1 MTRFVGTPLR
11 GIEFSSP
18 SDEAV
23 SARVASDA
31 QPRIR
36 IDAGGRITWTSG
48 ANASGQV
55 ELYRD
60 SDDLL
65 LTPDVFKAASGLVT
79 LTTSGAPTAALPD
92 GAIAIDTTNNVFY
105 FRSNG
110 SWSQVTGGGGGGAS
124 LTVSDTAPE
133 SPEEGDLWYDS
144 TNGNTYV
151 YYDSFWIQ
159 QSSLSNDFSSLT
171 LNGLT
176 DVDASSPADGQFL
189 KYASASAVWVPA
201 AIPTI
206 NNLDDIGDVNAS
218 SPSDGQFLKYV
229 SASAAWVP
237 AAIPTINNLDDV
249 GDVTI
254 TSAASGQFLKWNGT
268 AWVND
273 AIDLATDTVG
283 NYVSNVTGGTGVTVT
298 HTPGEGSSPQVS
310 IGQSVDTSASVQF
323 YSVETTT
330 DLTVGGNLTVNGTT
344 TTVNTTELLVEDNI
358 ITLNNGAISP
368 SNNAGIEVN
377 RGMIDFKPAIRW
389 NEMFDR
395 WEFTNDGMTYTPVS
409 GNIMSS
415 SSNAALITM
424 DIGV

>member
-110 SWSQVTGGGGGGAS
+110 SWSQVTGGGGGAS
-124 LTVSDTAPE
+124 LTVSDSAPA

-151 YYDSFWIQ
+151 YYDSYWVQ
-159 QSSLSNDFSSLT
+159 QSSLFNDAAALT
-171 LNGLT
+171 LDGLN
-176 DVDASSPADGQFL
+176 DV
-189 KYASASAVWVPA
+189 V
-201 AIPTI
+201 
-206 NNLDDIGDVNAS
+206 AS

-254 TSAASGQFLKWNGT
+254 TSASSGQFLKWNGT

-273 AIDLATDTVG
+273 AIDLATDTAG
-283 NYVSNVTGGTGVTVT
+283 NYVSDVTGGTGVTVT

-323 YSVETTT
+323 YSIQTTS
-330 DLTVGGNLTVNGTT
+330 DITVGGNLTVNGTT
-344 TTVNTTELLVEDNI
+344 TTINTETLSVEDNI
-358 ITLNNGAISP
+358 ITLNSSAISA
-368 SNNAGIEVN
+368 SVNAGIEVN
-377 RGMIDFKPAIRW
+377 RGLVNFKPTIRW
-389 NEMFDR
+389 NETTDR
-395 WEFTNDGMTYTPVS
+395 WEFTNDGTNYTS
-409 GNIMSS
+409 IGGNIMSNS
-415 SSNAALITM
+415 ANAAIITM